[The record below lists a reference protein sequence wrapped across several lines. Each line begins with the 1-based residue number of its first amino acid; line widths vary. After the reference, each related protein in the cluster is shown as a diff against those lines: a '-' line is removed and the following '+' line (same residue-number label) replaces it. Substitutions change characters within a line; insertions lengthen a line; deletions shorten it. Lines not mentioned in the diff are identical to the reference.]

1 MRRHAKESRPIV
13 PQGRDMSAVNTI
25 SSDKLARLIGAPM
38 RQALID
44 VRVDGGG
51 AMVTLLSC
59 SGTSAAPYLSGAIA
73 MGAKRSTISTN
84 RERER

>member
-25 SSDKLARLIGAPM
+25 SSDKVARLIGARM

-44 VRVDGGG
+44 VRVDGTHQRGAFSFGSDCGG
-51 AMVTLLSC
+51 TEL
-59 SGTSAAPYLSGAIA
+59 IDDQ
-73 MGAKRSTISTN
+73 
-84 RERER
+84 

>member
-25 SSDKLARLIGAPM
+25 SSDKLARVIGAPM

-44 VRVDGGG
+44 VRVDG
-51 AMVTLLSC
+51 
-59 SGTSAAPYLSGAIA
+59 TSVAPFLSGAIA
-73 MGAKRSTISTN
+73 VGPN
-84 RERER
+84 